1 MIWVFC
7 TLAAYQMTMDSW
19 LYTSDD
25 LHSLVVHWMAV
36 ESLAE
41 CQMTVDSLAAHQI
54 TVDSL
59 AVCSTSDDSGQFG
72 SMQYIR

>member
-1 MIWVFC
+1 MGILHFGSVSDDNGWFPI
-7 TLAAYQMTMDSW
+7 T
-19 LYTSDD
+19 DD